1 MCGIG
6 GFMTRDGSTPP
17 ARILTDM
24 LHALGHRGPD
34 GEGRYLAGG
43 LGMVH
48 TRLAIIDLKTG
59 DQPIYEPE
67 GAALVANGEIY
78 NYLELK
84 QSLSGV
90 PMHSQSD
97 CEPALYLYRKFG
109 VSYVDRLRGMFAIAL
124 YDPREDML
132 LLSRD
137 PFGIKP
143 LYYAE
148 IEHGLL
154 FASEPGAL
162 LATGLIKPVVRAEA
176 ASELLQL
183 QFTTGRNT
191 IFEGIMRVLPGET
204 LEVVRGRVAD
214 RHRRRALPPPV
225 TREQDEA
232 DALAELDR
240 VLMESV
246 ALHQRSDVPYGLFL
260 SGGIDSSVILA
271 CMAKLNDAPVMAFT
285 AGFSGTDVQD
295 ERAHAR
301 MLAKHVGAKH
311 VEVEVNAD
319 DFWNLLPE
327 IAAFVDDPAAD
338 YAIVPTYKLA
348 AIAARELKVVL
359 CGEGGDELFAGYG
372 RYRSV
377 MRPLWLGG
385 RTMRPRGF
393 LDGMNL
399 LRDESSN
406 WRDGIAA
413 AESRVTLPNQTRL
426 QRAQATDCEDWL
438 PNDLL
443 IKLDR
448 CLMAHGLEGRT
459 PLLDLEVA
467 RVAYGLPDRLKVA
480 GRKGKGK
487 YLLRRWLQQ
496 NLPEAD
502 PFSRKRGFTVP
513 VGEWIAGKA
522 ERLAP
527 LVAGQPGIME
537 MCKPEGVLKLFR
549 NLAGHGRHGREA
561 RAAWMLL
568 FYALWHQ
575 AHIVRSRPGGDVFNS
590 LATPWRNR

>member
-17 ARILTDM
+17 ARILADM
-24 LHALGHRGPD
+24 LRALGHRGPD

-43 LGMVH
+43 LGMVQ
-48 TRLAIIDLKTG
+48 TRLAIIDLETG
-59 DQPIYEPE
+59 DQPFYEPE

-78 NYLELK
+78 NYLELRK
-84 QSLSGV
+84 SLGDAPLQTS
-90 PMHSQSD
+90 SD
-97 CEPALYLYRKFG
+97 CEPALYLYRKHG

-124 YDPREDML
+124 YDPREDRL

-154 FASEPGAL
+154 FASEPSAL
-162 LATGLIKPVVRAEA
+162 IATGLIAPVMNPEA
-176 ASELLQL
+176 ADELLQL
-183 QFTTGRNT
+183 QFTTGRDT
-191 IFEGIMRVLPGET
+191 MFDGVKRVLPGET
-204 LEVVRGRVAD
+204 LEVVRGRVVD
-214 RHRRRALPPPV
+214 RHRHRALPQAGV
-225 TREQDEA
+225 REWDEA
-232 DALAELDR
+232 GALKELDR
-240 VLMESV
+240 VLLESV
-246 ALHQRSDVPYGLFL
+246 EIHQRSDVPYGLFL
-260 SGGIDSSVILA
+260 SGGIDSSVLLA
-271 CMAKLNDAPVMAFT
+271 CMAKLNDQPVLAYT
-285 AGFSGTDVQD
+285 AGFSGTGVQD

-301 MLAKHVGAKH
+301 MLANHVGASH
-311 VEVEVNAD
+311 VEVDVSAD

-327 IAAFVDDPAAD
+327 IASFVDDPAAD

-348 AIAARELKVVL
+348 AEAAKELKVVL

-377 MRPLWLGG
+377 LRPLWLGG

-393 LDGMNL
+393 LDGMGV
-399 LRDESSN
+399 LRNESPN
-406 WRDGIAA
+406 WRDGIVA
-413 AESRVTLPNQTRL
+413 AEIRISAPGQTRL
-426 QRAQATDCEDWL
+426 QRAQAADCEDWL

-459 PLLDLEVA
+459 PLLDPEVA
-467 RVAYGLPDRLKVA
+467 RFAYTLPDRLKIS

-487 YLLRRWLQQ
+487 YLLRRWLQL
-496 NLPEAD
+496 NLPESD
-502 PFSRKRGFTVP
+502 PFSPKRGFTVP
-513 VGEWIAGKA
+513 VGEWISARA
-522 ERLAP
+522 DSLAP
-527 LVAGQPGIME
+527 LIAAQPGIVE
-537 MCKPEGVLKLFR
+537 ICKPDGVTKLFR
-549 NLAGHGRHGREA
+549 ALSGRRQHGREG

-575 AHIVRSRPGGDVFNS
+575 AHIVQLRPAGDVFDS
-590 LATPWRNR
+590 LSRRS

>member
-17 ARILTDM
+17 TRLLVDM
-24 LHALGHRGPD
+24 LRALGHRGPD

-43 LGMVH
+43 LGMVQ
-48 TRLAIIDLKTG
+48 TRLAIIDLETG
-59 DQPIYEPE
+59 DQPFYEPE

-78 NYLELK
+78 NYLELREMLGDAPLQTK
-84 QSLSGV
+84 
-90 PMHSQSD
+90 SD

-124 YDPREDML
+124 YDPREDVL

-154 FASEPGAL
+154 FASEPGVL
-162 LATGLIKPVVRAEA
+162 LATGLIKPVVRTEA
-176 ASELLQL
+176 AGELLQM

-204 LEVVRGRVAD
+204 LEVVRGRVVD
-214 RHRRRALPPPV
+214 RHRRKALAPAV
-225 TREQDEA
+225 VREQDEA
-232 DALAELDR
+232 SALVELDR
-240 VLMESV
+240 VLLESV

-260 SGGIDSSVILA
+260 SGGIDSSVLLA
-271 CMAKLNDAPVMAFT
+271 CMAKLNDESVMAFT
-285 AGFSGTDVQD
+285 AGFSGTGVQD

-301 MLAKHVGAKH
+301 MLAKHVGATH
-311 VEVEVNAD
+311 LEVDVSAD

-327 IAAFVDDPAAD
+327 IACFVDDPAAD

-348 AIAARELKVVL
+348 AEAAKELKVVL

-377 MRPLWLGG
+377 LRPLWLGG

-393 LDGMNL
+393 LDGL
-399 LRDESSN
+399 HILRDESPN
-406 WRDGIAA
+406 WRDGIVA
-413 AESRVTLPNQTRL
+413 AESRVSSAGQTRL
-426 QRAQATDCEDWL
+426 QRAQASDCEDWL

-459 PLLDLEVA
+459 PLLDPEVA
-467 RVAYGLPDRLKVA
+467 RLAYGLPDRLKIV

-487 YLLRRWLQQ
+487 YLLRRWLQL
-496 NLPEAD
+496 NLPEANA
-502 PFSRKRGFTVP
+502 FSAKRGFTVP
-513 VGEWIAGKA
+513 VGEWIAAKA
-522 ERLAP
+522 DRLAP
-527 LVAGQPGIME
+527 LVAAQPGIVE
-537 MCKPEGVLKLFR
+537 MCKPEGVLALFR
-549 NLAGHGRHGREA
+549 ALKGRRHGREGH
-561 RAAWMLL
+561 AAWVLL

-575 AHIVRSRPGGDVFNS
+575 AHIVHARPGGDVFDS
-590 LATPWRNR
+590 LSGPS